1 MANITKRNGSYLIR
15 VSMGRDANRKQ
26 IIRSTTYK
34 PPEGISEKRLK
45 SWQMLLQ
52 LILKINAAIILSIMR
67 I

>member
-15 VSMGRDANRKQ
+15 VSIGRDADRKQ

-34 PPEGISEKRLK
+34 PPEGISDKRLK
-45 SWQMLLQ
+45 SWRMPLQ
-52 LILKINAAIILSIMR
+52 LILKTSAAIIYNIMK